1 MKRFLPFL
9 FMLCAINSFAS
20 YLTTRTNG
28 TVFYADPECT
38 QVAESGITKGNTYY
52 FDENS
57 QTADGVV
64 CFSFGEDIVYAKR
77 SDVDT
82 FTDEEFESAGPTD
95 DITEAYYSGSTSW
108 RMPAWLKWIIALAL
122 VYAMY
127 KLAPKLLLRG
137 KESVV
142 TQPEPVEPEEPI
154 AEKYGADSQG
164 CIEAFYHDL
173 DFRERLKELN
183 RLAAHNPGK
192 ETTDAE
198 ALRNYLMELQPAL
211 RTFLREASGERQ
223 FTADPHFRDARKL
236 NSEGEG
242 CREWLYVQLRGK
254 EYVDPERLR
263 QLDHLKFEIY
273 VSENLSRHLRSD
285 RDRHMLEKRLKTSLA
300 HIGDYDT
307 ADRKRIYSMLWDLK
321 RKTDPEE
328 AYGYIC
334 KAVELGYTPY
344 PKEKMEKKYGTTADG
359 QLDMGAYKRKNV
371 LKWVCI
377 GAIGV
382 AVIAA
387 LLLLALYVALFA
399 FFAFCLYVTFKMM
412 ISDATDRNRPTSP
425 TVFSHDDTAHNC
437 GQCKLLGTPSCPLND
452 EGVNSSDPA
461 CGMFQI

>member
-1 MKRFLPFL
+1 MKRILPFF
-9 FMLCAINSFAS
+9 FMFCAINCFAS
-20 YLTTRTNG
+20 YLTTRSDG
-28 TVFYADPECT
+28 TVFYADPECKR
-38 QVAESGITKGNTYY
+38 VAEAGITKGNTFY
-52 FDENS
+52 FDEDA
-57 QTADGVV
+57 QPAEGAV
-64 CFSFGEDIVYAKR
+64 CFEFGGETVYVKK

-82 FTDEEFESAGPTD
+82 FTDEEFESAGPID
-95 DITEAYYSGSTSW
+95 DITEAYYSDSTSW
-108 RMPAWLKWIIALAL
+108 RMPGWLKWLIAIALI
-122 VYAMY
+122 YAMY

-137 KESVV
+137 KGAVV
-142 TQPEPVEPEEPI
+142 TQPEPIKPDEPI
-154 AEKYGADSQG
+154 VEKYGADSEG

-198 ALRNYLMELQPAL
+198 ALRNYLTELQPAL
-211 RTFLREASGERQ
+211 RKFLREASGERQ
-223 FTADPHFRDARKL
+223 FTSNPHFRDTRKL

-254 EYVDPERLR
+254 EFVDPERLR
-263 QLDHLKFEIY
+263 QLDPLKFEIY

-285 RDRHMLEKRLKTSLA
+285 RDRELLEKRLRTSLA
-300 HIGDYDT
+300 HVGDYDT
-307 ADRKRIYSMLWDLK
+307 ADRKRIYHMLWNLK
-321 RKTDPEE
+321 QKTDPQE

-334 KAVELGYTPY
+334 KAVELGHTPY
-344 PKEKMEKKYGTTADG
+344 PKEQMEKKYGTTADG
-359 QLDMGAYKRKNV
+359 QLDMGGYKRKSV

-412 ISDATDRNRPTSP
+412 IDDATNTHRKPSSKSATQQGSP
-425 TVFSHDDTAHNC
+425 AYTC
-437 GQCKLLGTPSCPLND
+437 GQCKFYQTVNCPRTDALPL
-452 EGVNSSDPA
+452 DPI
-461 CGMFQI
+461 CGMGE